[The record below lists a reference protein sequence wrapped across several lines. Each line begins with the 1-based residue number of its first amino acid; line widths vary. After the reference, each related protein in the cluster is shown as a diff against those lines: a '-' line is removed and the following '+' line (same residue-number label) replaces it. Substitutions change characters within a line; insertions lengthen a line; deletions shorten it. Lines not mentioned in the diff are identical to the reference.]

1 MTFRFRAPALALA
14 ALIGLG
20 ACQPAI
26 PAPELAARW
35 DHRPEAADWNAAMV
49 SALARDGAALIT
61 AIPADADTFCPGYAN
76 ASPEGR
82 KAFWVMFFSGLARYE
97 SGWRP
102 EAAGAGGRYRGLL
115 QISPATARFHG
126 CDLSHPSG
134 LYDGASNLA
143 CAVRIANA
151 AVRRDGVIATGRGG
165 VAADWPPLRDAGR
178 RAEIA
183 GHTRA
188 LPQCRA

>member
-1 MTFRFRAPALALA
+1 MHLRRLALGFC
-14 ALIGLG
+14 ALVLVG
-20 ACQPAI
+20 ACQPAT

-35 DHRPEAADWNAAMV
+35 DHRPEAQQWNSAMV
-49 SALARDGAALIT
+49 TALGRDGSAMIAAT
-61 AIPADADTFCPGYAN
+61 PTDAAYFCPSYDSAT
-76 ASPEGR
+76 AEAR

-126 CDLSHPSG
+126 CDTSHPGG
-134 LYDGASNLA
+134 LYDGATNLA

-165 VAADWPPLRDAGR
+165 MAADWPPLRDSGR

-183 GHTRA
+183 GFTRA
-188 LPQCRA
+188 LPQCRAS